1 MTDIH
6 NPYTLTLKVRD
17 YECDMEGIVNN
28 AVYLNYLEHARH
40 EFLKTV
46 GVDFAELTRRGIHP
60 VVIRAEVD
68 YIAPLRS
75 GDRFRIDVRVER
87 VSRLRVAFV
96 QQIRRLS
103 GAPEVTDGANP
114 QTAAP
119 DGGDRTVE
127 ARIIAAVISAS
138 GRPLPPEELGTQF
151 AELFG

>member
-1 MTDIH
+1 MSDNH
-6 NPYTLTLKVRD
+6 DPYTLTLKVRD

-46 GVDFAELTRRGIHP
+46 GVDFAELTRRGVHP

-75 GDRFRIDVRVER
+75 GDSFRITVRAEP
-87 VSRLRVAFV
+87 VSRLRVAFI
-96 QQIRRLS
+96 QEIHRLS
-103 GAPEVTDGANP
+103 GAPGTTDSEGPRKGAPN
-114 QTAAP
+114 QGTRMI
-119 DGGDRTVE
+119 G

-138 GRPLPPEELGTQF
+138 GRPLPPEELGPPF
-151 AELFG
+151 AGLFR